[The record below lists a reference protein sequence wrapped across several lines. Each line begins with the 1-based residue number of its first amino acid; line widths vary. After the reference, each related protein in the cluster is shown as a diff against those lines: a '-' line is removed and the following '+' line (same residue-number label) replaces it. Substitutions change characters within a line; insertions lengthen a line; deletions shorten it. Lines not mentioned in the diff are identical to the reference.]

1 MNILQSKY
9 QSKDWRKS
17 QDWYINGKHNE
28 CEKYQINIIENIIN
42 NKLNKTNYRFNI
54 MTNQLENINNPLK
67 LINGF
72 EYTKNFDGIYD
83 NKLFNLKFVCDNGG
97 SQTRTLR
104 EVYHFISNQISY
116 LNNNNKS
123 LIFINILDGDNSFKN
138 IDKFIYLKDKY
149 LKKEYIN
156 DLYIG
161 DLYSFNEYYKSK

>member
-72 EYTKNFDGIYD
+72 EYTENFDGIYD

-138 IDKFIYLKDKY
+138 IDKFLYLKDKY

-156 DLYIG
+156 DLYIS